1 MLYSTCLLLF
11 PFAAMG
17 AADADVVKRL
27 QDLKSKDG
35 LAPNAKM
42 ESMLAVLQQ
51 ASLCYKACMKPT
63 DFIIHPHNRG
73 GSMVNA
79 HDVHEKGLK
88 ILQLGVRPS
97 LLIDSVAI
105 EVSTDNSV
113 RDKQFGANRD
123 LVEKSNG
130 MLAPILGSERQ
141 LVCMLE
147 TVVFCFKWKTKYL
160 FLSCTCMQVHD
171 DFFLTHNSLFQGLHA
186 PGQRIRWGFLED
198 SNGRSRASEAMQ

>member
-17 AADADVVKRL
+17 TADADVVKRL
-27 QDLKSKDG
+27 QDLKSMDG

-51 ASLCYKACMKPT
+51 ASPCYKACMKPT
-63 DFIIHPHNRG
+63 DFIIHPHSRG

-130 MLAPILGSERQ
+130 MLAPVLGSERQ

-147 TVVFCFKWKTKYL
+147 TVVLCFKWKTKYL
-160 FLSCTCMQVHD
+160 FVSCTCMQVHD

-186 PGQRIRWGFLED
+186 PGQRIRWGSLED